1 MHYSIL
7 HISDI
12 HKHKDVAYDSLIQS
26 LERDLFRYTEAGIA
40 KPSFIVVS
48 GDIIEGAYDDDIIR
62 EQYSEAED
70 FLTKICDL
78 FLDSDKRRILIVPG
92 NHDMNRN
99 RSQASMSPSASD
111 RKEDYVDYFSG
122 SKVTRWSWK
131 DYRFYHIVD
140 WAAYNDRFS
149 LFVEFY
155 NRFYDGIRSFPVDPV
170 NQALFEKF
178 DDYKVSFSCFNSCC
192 SLDHLCHTGGI
203 SDDAIISI
211 GHQLSDCYNSG
222 FLNIGVWHHH
232 FYGMPL
238 ETNYIDRSFLN
249 TLLDYNVHIGLYGH
263 QHYAQVAEEYSD
275 LLTSSNENSK
285 RILLL
290 SSGTLFGGNKELP
303 YGCRRQYNIIEINN
317 TNGVADITI
326 NIREDTNQLNNKLP
340 YWQAKALY
348 NATNSIQYKV
358 LTKKLDLRRMILEID
373 QKCKFDSDYIS
384 ACEKLKNLGLDN
396 YNVYNLFLEYLKEI
410 KDYEYVYKN
419 IIKIDSVKEGFLK
432 VISAQQIGNLEYIKE
447 VLSDS
452 RIKSLNDH
460 YINEI
465 LKVLKEKL

>member
-7 HISDI
+7 HMSDI

-62 EQYSEAED
+62 EQYSEAEE

-192 SLDHLCHTGGI
+192 SLDHLCHTGSI

-232 FYGMPL
+232 FY
-238 ETNYIDRSFLN
+238 
-249 TLLDYNVHIGLYGH
+249 
-263 QHYAQVAEEYSD
+263 
-275 LLTSSNENSK
+275 
-285 RILLL
+285 
-290 SSGTLFGGNKELP
+290 
-303 YGCRRQYNIIEINN
+303 
-317 TNGVADITI
+317 
-326 NIREDTNQLNNKLP
+326 
-340 YWQAKALY
+340 
-348 NATNSIQYKV
+348 
-358 LTKKLDLRRMILEID
+358 
-373 QKCKFDSDYIS
+373 
-384 ACEKLKNLGLDN
+384 
-396 YNVYNLFLEYLKEI
+396 
-410 KDYEYVYKN
+410 
-419 IIKIDSVKEGFLK
+419 
-432 VISAQQIGNLEYIKE
+432 
-447 VLSDS
+447 
-452 RIKSLNDH
+452 
-460 YINEI
+460 
-465 LKVLKEKL
+465 